1 MTVSLVNSA
10 LGSPGAKPRKQLALR
25 TGLLIEVAG
34 LVGFQPTASR
44 LVADPSMR

>member
-10 LGSPGAKPRKQLALR
+10 LGSPEARPREQLTLQ
-25 TGLLIEVAG
+25 TGLINVAG

-44 LVADPSMR
+44 LVIGPSMR